1 MKNVKLILA
10 AILVS
15 CYPLPEPIHN
25 INVIELGVCDKC
37 TIHLDNHIFE
47 VYNQHFEADI
57 TDVTMVKIWA
67 YGNCYPAIKIKNG
80 NLNERIDLTKKS
92 IVEIDLRYGIEV
104 RVR

>member
-1 MKNVKLILA
+1 MKNLKLILA

-57 TDVTMVKIWA
+57 TDITMVKIWA
-67 YGNCYPAIKIKNG
+67 YGNWYPSIKIQNG